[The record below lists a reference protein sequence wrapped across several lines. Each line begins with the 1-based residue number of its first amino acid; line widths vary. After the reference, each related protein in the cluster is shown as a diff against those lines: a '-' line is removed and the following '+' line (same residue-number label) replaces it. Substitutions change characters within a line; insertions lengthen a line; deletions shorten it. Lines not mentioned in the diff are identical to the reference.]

1 MIFAEIP
8 YPRID
13 PVAIDL
19 PGPIDIRWYG
29 LMYLVGFVAGYAI
42 LRQLIRRGWLP
53 MTEAALSDLVTAAI
67 VGVIAGGRLG
77 YMLFYDLPDLLRE
90 PARLLRIWEGGM
102 SFHGGLIG
110 MLLAVAW
117 TARRHRLPF
126 LRLGD
131 AVALAVPP
139 GIFAVRI
146 ANFINGELYGRV
158 ASPEVPWAMR
168 FPTDP
173 VAERL
178 LGVDTLPLRAR
189 ELAIKHAYETGLWD
203 RVRPFVPLR
212 HPSQLY
218 EALGE
223 GLLVGL
229 VVWGLYRAF
238 GRTDRWPPGALGGAF
253 LIAYGTVRFG
263 LEFFRQP
270 DPQFRNPGDPL
281 GTVLGPFTMGQ
292 VLCFAMILA
301 GAAVMVLA
309 WRRARRGGDHAP
321 RAPAAATA
329 R

>member
-1 MIFAEIP
+1 
-8 YPRID
+8 
-13 PVAIDL
+13 
-19 PGPIDIRWYG
+19 
-29 LMYLVGFVAGYAI
+29 
-42 LRQLIRRGWLP
+42 
-53 MTEAALSDLVTAAI
+53 
-67 VGVIAGGRLG
+67 
-77 YMLFYDLPDLLRE
+77 
-90 PARLLRIWEGGM
+90 
-102 SFHGGLIG
+102 
-110 MLLAVAW
+110 
-117 TARRHRLPF
+117 
-126 LRLGD
+126 
-131 AVALAVPP
+131 
-139 GIFAVRI
+139 
-146 ANFINGELYGRV
+146 
-158 ASPEVPWAMR
+158 MR